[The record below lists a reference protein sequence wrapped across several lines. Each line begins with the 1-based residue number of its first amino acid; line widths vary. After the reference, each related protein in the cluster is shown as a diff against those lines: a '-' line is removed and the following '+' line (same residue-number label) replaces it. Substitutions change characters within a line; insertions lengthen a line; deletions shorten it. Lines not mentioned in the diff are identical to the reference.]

1 MSNGD
6 VGPVSFTPQPQHTRI
21 SGSAALHAMTALS
34 NGLYISFQANDPGHA
49 LFVTSSTDGV
59 NSTTP
64 ATGYPGI
71 LTGSAPATGKF
82 GQNLFVAF
90 QANNPGHVLYV
101 TASSP
106 VGNAQ

>member
-49 LFVTSSTDGV
+49 LYVTSSTDGV
-59 NSTTP
+59 NFTTP

-71 LTGSAPATGKF
+71 LVGSAPASGAF
-82 GQNLFVAF
+82 NGQLFAAF
-90 QANNPGHVLYV
+90 QANDSSDVLNV
-101 TASSP
+101 ASSS
-106 VGNAQ
+106 